1 MRIPNLLSSDE
12 TAIHRLSERLTDETL
27 LHGTGIDQIENC
39 PQRTGKLEALCRLNV
54 ACGQVGIV
62 KYEDAGNI
70 TVAPEIHRNAHVEF
84 RRTQI
89 RQIVKIK
96 RRLVAVHTLDFLV
109 PVPGPQSPKD
119 EVRPISRRK
128 QSEPVDPPV
137 LADPV
142 PYLDMIGVS
151 VLSEAG
157 CLGLLGGEE
166 PLLLFSEL
174 EETPRRFTVRLSHNT
189 ILQLS

>member
-1 MRIPNLLSSDE
+1 
-12 TAIHRLSERLTDETL
+12 
-27 LHGTGIDQIENC
+27 
-39 PQRTGKLEALCRLNV
+39 
-54 ACGQVGIV
+54 
-62 KYEDAGNI
+62 
-70 TVAPEIHRNAHVEF
+70 
-84 RRTQI
+84 
-89 RQIVKIK
+89 
-96 RRLVAVHTLDFLV
+96 
-109 PVPGPQSPKD
+109 
-119 EVRPISRRK
+119 
-128 QSEPVDPPV
+128 V

-174 EETPRRFTVRLSHNT
+174 EEAPRRFTVRLSHNT